1 MDIFQPIPI
10 MKGEISE
17 LKLSC
22 DFYSVMYKAAN
33 FTIEAPS
40 GRRDAFHQ
48 DTAAGSDISSL
59 TTVA

>member
-1 MDIFQPIPI
+1 MFQHIPI
-10 MKGEISE
+10 MKGAILE

-22 DFYSVMYKAAN
+22 EFYSVMHKAAN
-33 FTIEAPS
+33 FTIEGLG
-40 GRRDAFHQ
+40 GRRDEFHQ